1 MLGNLFKTSG
11 APMSNDKLGF
21 TIACLL
27 CSIMG
32 VMGLMRVPIKSPPIL
47 AACAL
52 SACCSSSQT
61 SSLVND
67 INKRVKRAKAQA
79 EYEEQMKAGPSA
91 SSSED

>member
-61 SSLVND
+61 SSLIND
-67 INKRVKRAKAQA
+67 VQKRVKKSQETPA
-79 EYEEQMKAGPSA
+79 E
-91 SSSED
+91 